1 MAVFEITA
9 PDGSVYE
16 IEGDNE
22 QGALSA
28 LRSHLGESTGANPDG
43 TYGQPPEGMVL
54 NPETGQMED
63 LQSPINPNIPQGGAN
78 ALGLGVGQGAGFNL
92 LDEASAALTVPFG
105 GDYNYNLARMR
116 ESERRAASD
125 HPVSYYGGSVGGALG
140 TGAGLASGG
149 LSATNAAINA
159 GWRLPA
165 VSAVSG
171 AEGALLG
178 GLYGAGSGEGM
189 SERLSSARDGA
200 KWGGALGAA
209 TPAVIAGAS
218 KAFQKVRAPFQTSPE
233 RTAAVRVLES
243 EGIPLTA
250 GQKTGSDWLRYQ
262 ESMLGGSKAKQLV
275 EDQGRAFTDAA
286 MRKAGGS
293 GLADESSLRA
303 LQSRLTQGFE
313 DLSARNTLKAD
324 GPLLQDMVGTIRE
337 YNKVLKPEQKQIFG
351 NIVSEIGE
359 RIKAGGGSISGA
371 DYQSIRSRLGKRA
384 FNAAGADNE
393 LSEAYRGI
401 RNALDSAMERS
412 IIPQDA
418 GQWAQLRRQYGN
430 SKVLMNAARGAGE
443 DAGIGIISPARL
455 RMAAS
460 SGKNGESY
468 VLGKSDFSKLTR
480 AGQAAMTPLP
490 NSGTAQRLAP
500 TLLGGAGYAAAGPYG
515 LLGAMAA
522 PYVAGRGLMSGPVQ
536 NYLANQAGGQMSNQ
550 TRGLLNMLTNINA
563 SNIQRRVKA
572 GN

>member
-22 QGALSA
+22 QGALNA
-28 LRSHLGESTGANPDG
+28 LRSHIGESTAANSDG

-54 NPETGQMED
+54 NPATGQMED
-63 LQSPINPNIPQGGAN
+63 LRSPINPNIPQGGAN
-78 ALGLGVGQGAGFNL
+78 ALGMGVGQGAGFNM

-105 GDYNYNLARMR
+105 GDYDYNLARMR
-116 ESERRAASD
+116 ESERRAASE
-125 HPVSYYGGSVGGALG
+125 HPVQYYGGTVGGALG
-140 TGAGLASGG
+140 TGVGLASGG
-149 LSATNAAINA
+149 LSATNAAVNA

-165 VSAVSG
+165 VSVASG
-171 AEGALLG
+171 LE
-178 GLYGAGSGEGM
+178 
-189 SERLSSARDGA
+189 
-200 KWGGALGAA
+200 GGALGAA
-209 TPAVIAGAS
+209 YGFGAGEGAENRSRSAVNSGTVGLGIGAAAPWAIAGAS
-218 KAFQKVRAPFQTSPE
+218 KAFQKVRAPFQASPE

-243 EGIPLTA
+243 EGVPLTA

-262 ESMLGGSKAKQLV
+262 ESMLGGSTARQV
-275 EDQGRAFTDAA
+275 ADDQGRAFTDAA

-293 GLADESSLRA
+293 GLADEGSLRA
-303 LQSRLTQGFE
+303 LQSRLTKGFE

-324 GPLLQDMVGTIRE
+324 GPLLHDMVGTLRE
-337 YNKVLKPEQKQIFG
+337 YNKVLAPEQKKIFG
-351 NIVSEIGE
+351 NIVSDIGE
-359 RIKAGGGSISGA
+359 RIKAGGGSMSGA

-384 FNAAGADNE
+384 FNASGADNE
-393 LSEAYRGI
+393 LADAYRGI

-430 SKVLMNAARGAGE
+430 SKVLMNAAKGAGE

-460 SGKNGESY
+460 SGKNGEAY
-468 VLGKSDFSKLTR
+468 VLGKSDFSKLAR

-522 PYVAGRGLMSGPVQ
+522 PYVAGKGLMSGPIQ
-536 NYLANQAGGQMSNQ
+536 NYLANQAGGAMSNQ

-563 SNIQRRVKA
+563 TNIQRRVKA